1 MPEPSLFLVCAL
13 QPGQRPPGMI
23 LGSFDA
29 RGPTR
34 PRVLKMARA
43 AYRNALDKVAAS
55 PSAWASYDRIALVAV
70 DCDLPPPPSGPKFI
84 GRSFRVTAAW
94 KDYDQVR
101 SAYAADATRWNALAM
116 LESKVLATIAP
127 AETKS
132 EKASATKPKA
142 KPKPKAPIPPRA
154 GRR

>member
-1 MPEPSLFLVCAL
+1 MAMPEPALFLVCAL

-43 AYRNALDKVAAS
+43 AYRNALDKVAVN

-70 DCDLPPPPSGPKFI
+70 DCDLPPPPAGPKFI
-84 GRSFRVTAAW
+84 GRSFRVTSAW

-101 SAYAADATRWNALAM
+101 SAYAADATRWNALAV
-116 LESKVLATIAP
+116 LESKVLTTVMPTP
-127 AETKS
+127 ADTVKEKKARPAVKPALSPKS
-132 EKASATKPKA
+132 
-142 KPKPKAPIPPRA
+142 
-154 GRR
+154 RRR